1 MANIDYLVFSADNHV
16 DEDDDALQARLPDHL
31 KPEAPRWEEHDGQ
44 KLRIVPGLGVINA
57 DIAMRFVEN
66 ASEEVRAREYRTDP
80 TGGRDLA
87 VRRMKQEA
95 DGVGAEVV
103 YPNRYMAL
111 TAHPNPEYQVAMARI
126 YNDFLV
132 ETFFSE
138 PDRYVP
144 VAILPVGDIEGTVTE
159 IERLVGMGFK
169 AMLMPPSIPWLPYFL
184 DLYEP
189 VWRAL
194 DETESVP
201 AFHVFAGN
209 ASFGGADFANTLA
222 ISPELLELGREELST
237 KDFEITGLQ
246 SSWMGMAHTVM
257 GTAAGMSPLLQLT
270 SSGVFDR
277 YPNLQ
282 FAIVEAEAGWL
293 PFVLESMDYMQE
305 RRPDV
310 RKLELR
316 ASEYF
321 RRQGHIT
328 FSYDSVSVEMI
339 GRIGSDRM
347 MWANDYPH
355 DEGTYPNSTPTVAR
369 LVDNLGDAT
378 AKDLLWNNAARLFG
392 LAKEPPRRSD
402 AALLS

>member
-16 DEDDDALQARLPDHL
+16 DEDDDALMARLPDHL

-44 KLRIVPGLGVINA
+44 RLRIVPGLGVINE
-57 DIAMRFVEN
+57 DLAMRFVED
-66 ASEEVRAREYRTDP
+66 ASDDVRAREYRTDE

-87 VRRMKQEA
+87 VRRRKQEA

-103 YPNRYMAL
+103 YPNRYLAL

-132 ETFFSE
+132 ETFLSE

-144 VAILPVGDIEGTVTE
+144 VAILPVADIEATVSE
-159 IERLVGMGFK
+159 IERVADIGFK
-169 AMLMPPSIPWLPYFL
+169 ALVMPPSIPWLPYFL
-184 DLYEP
+184 DVYEP

-194 DETESVP
+194 EETDSVP
-201 AFHVFAGN
+201 VFHVFAGN
-209 ASFGGADFANTLA
+209 HSYGGADFANTLA
-222 ISPELLELGREELST
+222 ISPELLELGRGVLGAEG
-237 KDFEITGLQ
+237 FQRTGLQ
-246 SSWMGMAHTVM
+246 SSWMGLAHTVM

-270 SSGVFDR
+270 GAGVLDR
-277 YPNLQ
+277 YPRLQ

-305 RRPDV
+305 RRPEV

-328 FSYDSVSVEMI
+328 FSYDSTAVEMI
-339 GRIGSDRM
+339 ERIGSDRM
-347 MWANDYPH
+347 MWGNDYPH
-355 DEGTYPNSTPTVAR
+355 DEGTYPNSRPIVAR
-369 LVDNLGDAT
+369 LVDKLGDAV
-378 AKDLLWNNAARLFG
+378 AQDLLWNNAARLFG
-392 LAKEPPRRSD
+392 LAKEPPRRAD
-402 AALLS
+402 AAA